1 MVVCPMPATLVWTQQ
16 RGNISLF
23 VDGDD
28 WVSPYYI
35 ENLYRALEQAGADFS
50 ASCFEEV
57 FEGQPVQSV
66 PTERLEAFEILSRE
80 ECLRRILYQEG
91 MEVTTPTKLYKRA
104 LFEGVRY
111 PVGKLYE
118 DIPVAYEVTKRAH
131 KAAHIAN
138 RDYYYFQRGSSI
150 QNMAFNPQKAG

>member
-1 MVVCPMPATLVWTQQ
+1 M
-16 RGNISLF
+16 
-23 VDGDD
+23 
-28 WVSPYYI
+28 
-35 ENLYRALEQAGADFS
+35 
-50 ASCFEEV
+50 
-57 FEGQPVQSV
+57 QSV

-118 DIPVAYEVTKRAH
+118 DIPVVY
-131 KAAHIAN
+131 
-138 RDYYYFQRGSSI
+138 
-150 QNMAFNPQKAG
+150 